1 MGTVIHDMLEEVG
14 SIIQGGLDT
23 EGVLRILR
31 LLDVPGYTK
40 ELMEGLTLYSE
51 LLPLA
56 REMPFTSEQRYL
68 HFLWDALDKLPI
80 CLNAN
85 FSILFRRLIAGRL
98 FKRCGAGFT
107 AEENFRFNFGQ
118 NLDVGDFVFFNRGV
132 FIDSKGGVS
141 IGNSVG
147 IAEDVRIFTH
157 SHSEASHIIREY
169 KPVIICD
176 YAKIYTGSMILPGVT
191 IGEQSIVAAHAVV
204 TKDVPANMVVA
215 GTPAQVVRERKTEGK
230 SGDELDHIWL
240 F

>member
-14 SIIQGGLDT
+14 SIIQGGVDT
-23 EGVLRILR
+23 GGVLRILR

-132 FIDSKGGVS
+132 FIDSKGGIS

-147 IAEDVRIFTH
+147 IGEDVRIFTH

-169 KPVIICD
+169 KPVIIRD

>member
-14 SIIQGGLDT
+14 SIIQGGVDT
-23 EGVLRILR
+23 GGVLRILR

-40 ELMEGLTLYSE
+40 ELMEDLTLYSE

-118 NLDVGDFVFFNRGV
+118 NLDIGDFVFFNRGV
-132 FIDSKGGVS
+132 FIDSKGGIS

-147 IAEDVRIFTH
+147 IGEDVRIFTH

-169 KPVIICD
+169 KPVIIRD

>member
-1 MGTVIHDMLEEVG
+1 MGKVINDKLDEI
-14 SIIQGGLDT
+14 SAIIQGGVDT
-23 EGVLRILR
+23 KGVLRILC
-31 LLDVPGYTK
+31 LLDVSGYTK
-40 ELMEGLTLYSE
+40 ELMDDLTLYSE
-51 LLPLA
+51 FLPLA

-68 HFLWDALDKLPI
+68 HFLWDTLDKLPI
-80 CLNAN
+80 CINAN
-85 FSILFRRLIAGRL
+85 FSILFRRMIAGRL

-118 NLDVGDFVFFNRGV
+118 NLDIGDFVFFNRGV

-169 KPVIICD
+169 KPVIIRD
-176 YAKIYTGSMILPGVT
+176 YAKIYTGAMILPGVT
-191 IGEQSIVAAHAVV
+191 IGEQAIVAAHAVV
-204 TKDVPANMVVA
+204 SKDIPANMVVA
-215 GTPAQVVRERKTEGK
+215 GTPAHVVRERKTEGK

>member
-1 MGTVIHDMLEEVG
+1 MGTVIHDMLEDVG

-40 ELMEGLTLYSE
+40 ELMEDLTLYPE

-118 NLDVGDFVFFNRGV
+118 NLDIGDFVFFNRGV
-132 FIDSKGGVS
+132 FIDSKGGIS

-147 IAEDVRIFTH
+147 IGEDVRIFTH